1 MKFFFLV
8 VDESIEKT
16 EEEKEEEDKEKE
28 KEEESGESIDLNWG
42 MIRMTGRFFIA
53 HSEL

>member
-1 MKFFFLV
+1 MLVIIYSYSKLLQNLHEIFFLV

-28 KEEESGESIDLNWG
+28 KEESGESIDLN
-42 MIRMTGRFFIA
+42 
-53 HSEL
+53 